1 MSDLMQEYIFKA
13 QQELARKEWKS
24 IDFILHNLIDN
35 PIKGEITLK
44 KLKDSNIISF
54 VYRRFGQPPHFIENE
69 KDVEIE
75 IYSDFWGVR
84 QGGYIIK
91 PSGDR
96 IGIDTF
102 VLENARQEFIDYSR
116 IETEDYGKV
125 QTNSEAF
132 SRR

>member
-1 MSDLMQEYIFKA
+1 MSDLMQKYIFKA
-13 QQELARKEWKS
+13 QQELARKEWES

-54 VYRRFGQPPHFIENE
+54 VYHRFGQPPHFIENK

-91 PSGDR
+91 PLGDR

-102 VLENARQEFIDYSR
+102 VLENARQEFIDYSH

-125 QTNSEAF
+125 
-132 SRR
+132 